1 MSFDDFHL
9 IRLVNLWHS
18 SPQGLLC
25 SLSVLVLFPL
35 VVLNVKTEVTQ
46 GRENSFDS
54 QIQVTAHHGAETK
67 QQGLEAASHMHPQ

>member
-9 IRLVNLWHS
+9 IILVNLWHFP
-18 SPQGLLC
+18 PQGQPC

-54 QIQVTAHHGAETK
+54 QIQVTAHHGAESK
-67 QQGLEAASHMHPQ
+67 QEGLEAASHLHPQ